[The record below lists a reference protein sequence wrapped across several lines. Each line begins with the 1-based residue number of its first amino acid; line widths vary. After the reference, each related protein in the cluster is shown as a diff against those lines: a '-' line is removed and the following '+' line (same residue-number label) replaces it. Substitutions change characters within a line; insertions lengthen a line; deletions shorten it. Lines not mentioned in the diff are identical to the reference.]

1 MRIMIFVLSAIVAAG
16 GTGFYL
22 FRELQAPTPKPTPQA
37 EAPKAREVFVPVAAL
52 AAGAILQPEHLG
64 HMPMPERAI
73 GAEMIVADADGK
85 SFLTGSVARQM
96 LPAGVPIARSAVV
109 QPGDRGF
116 LAAVL
121 PQGKRAISIPIN
133 ETAGLSG
140 LALPGDWVDLILT
153 YTITAKDSDGK
164 GHSEADKPRDIH
176 ASETVARNIRLLA
189 LDNRVSHTAPAAG
202 EDAIVTPPIPRTAT
216 LQVTP
221 REAEEITLAS
231 TLGTLALALNSVRDG
246 GEAVD
251 ARKQMTET
259 LALDRAGGGPSLR
272 SSRRALPDMG
282 NLTLD
287 ADVTSLLRAEV
298 QRTIPE
304 QVSRIQVVRGS
315 SRGGITTLPPVNG
328 EDAPAPLVEDAA
340 SSPQP

>member
-22 FRELQAPTPKPTPQA
+22 FRELQTPAPKPTPQA

-52 AAGAILQPEHLG
+52 AAGTILQPEHLG
-64 HMPMPERAI
+64 HMAMPERAI
-73 GAEMIVADADGK
+73 GPEMIEADAAGK
-85 SFLTGSVARQM
+85 DFLTGSVARQM

-121 PQGKRAISIPIN
+121 PQGKRAISIPIS

-153 YTITAKDSDGK
+153 YTVTAKDNEGEGRD
-164 GHSEADKPRDIH
+164 EDKPRDIH

-189 LDNRVSHTAPAAG
+189 LDNRVSHSLPSA
-202 EDAIVTPPIPRTAT
+202 DADGLVAPPIPRTAT

-246 GEAVD
+246 GEAMD
-251 ARKQMTET
+251 ERKQMTES
-259 LALDRAGGGPSLR
+259 LALDRAGAGPSLR
-272 SSRRALPDMG
+272 SRRPLPDKG
-282 NLTLD
+282 DLTLD

-315 SRGGITTLPPVNG
+315 SRSGIAMTPPVVG
-328 EDAPAPLVEDAA
+328 ETPVPQVEGAAAPA
-340 SSPQP
+340 QP

>member
-1 MRIMIFVLSAIVAAG
+1 MRIMIFVLSALVAAG

-22 FRELQAPTPKPTPQA
+22 FRELQAPASKPAPQA
-37 EAPKAREVFVPVAAL
+37 EAPKPREVFVPVAAL
-52 AAGAILQPEHLG
+52 AAGTILQPEHLG
-64 HMPMPERAI
+64 RMAMPDRAI
-73 GAEMIVADADGK
+73 AAEMVVADAEGK
-85 SFLTGSVARQM
+85 DFLTGSVARQM

-121 PQGKRAISIPIN
+121 PQGKRAISIPIS

-153 YTITAKDSDGK
+153 YTVTSKDSDGT
-164 GHSEADKPRDIH
+164 GGGDADKPRDIR

-189 LDNRVSHTAPAAG
+189 LDNRVSHSPAG
-202 EDAIVTPPIPRTAT
+202 EVGEQVISPPIPRTAT

-259 LALDRAGGGPSLR
+259 LALDRTGGGPSLH
-272 SSRRALPDMG
+272 SRKPLPDMG
-282 NLTLD
+282 DLTLD

-315 SRGGITTLPPVNG
+315 SRAGVTTIPPVSG
-328 EDAPAPLVEDAA
+328 GDAA
-340 SSPQP
+340 APQVEGAASPLP

>member
-1 MRIMIFVLSAIVAAG
+1 
-16 GTGFYL
+16 
-22 FRELQAPTPKPTPQA
+22 
-37 EAPKAREVFVPVAAL
+37 
-52 AAGAILQPEHLG
+52 
-64 HMPMPERAI
+64 
-73 GAEMIVADADGK
+73 MIVADDEGK
-85 SFLTGSVARQM
+85 GFLTGSVARQM

-121 PQGKRAISIPIN
+121 PQGKRAISIPIS

-153 YTITAKDSDGK
+153 YTVTAKDNG
-164 GHSEADKPRDIH
+164 GEGRSEADKPRDIH

-189 LDNRVSHTAPAAG
+189 LDNRVSHAAPGAG
-202 EDAIVTPPIPRTAT
+202 EDALVTPPIPRTAT

-251 ARKQMTET
+251 ARKQMTEA

>member
-1 MRIMIFVLSAIVAAG
+1 MRIMIFVLSALVAAG

-22 FRELQAPTPKPTPQA
+22 FRELQAPAQKPTPQA
-37 EAPKAREVFVPVAAL
+37 EAPKARDVFVPVAAL
-52 AAGAILQPEHLG
+52 AAGTILQPEHLG
-64 HMPMPERAI
+64 HMAMPERAI

-85 SFLTGSVARQM
+85 GFLTGSVARQM

-121 PQGKRAISIPIN
+121 PQGKRAISIPIS

-153 YTITAKDSDGK
+153 YTVTAKENDGA
-164 GHSEADKPRDIH
+164 GGEDADKPRDIH
-176 ASETVARNIRLLA
+176 ASETVARNILLLA
-189 LDNRVSHTAPAAG
+189 LDNRVSHTPAADA
-202 EDAIVTPPIPRTAT
+202 EDKLVAPPIPRTAT

-246 GEAVD
+246 GEAMD

-272 SSRRALPDMG
+272 SRKPLPDMG

-315 SRGGITTLPPVNG
+315 SRTGVATIPPASG
-328 EDAPAPLVEDAA
+328 AETPAPQAEGAA
-340 SSPQP
+340 PPQP